1 LTGVNATTGSTARHN
16 GRNGRTVMS
25 AMRSSG
31 WRGWPR
37 RHRLVVALAGT
48 LLVGVGITWLVPS
61 ADATTTAKRSAT
73 TTANRSATPG
83 RITFGACPA
92 AAEGA
97 GRDPR
102 EQCGTVKVPLDYRH
116 PGRAT
121 IDVAVSRIAS
131 AKPAQRRGV
140 LLLNPGGPALPGLD
154 TPGTMAAMLPA
165 SVLDRYDLI
174 GFDPRGVEFSDPQ
187 SCGLADPSLADLFPY
202 PDANGSIGG
211 NVTLARATA
220 EKCAATAGPN
230 LRFYTTADTARD
242 IDRIRVALGEQKISY
257 WGQSYGTYLGAVY
270 GALFPNRTD
279 RVVLEGNV
287 DPKKVWARQTAT
299 WGKGMAD
306 RFPDAARVA
315 AAQNATLGLGGT
327 VAQVTDA
334 YLRLADRLDRQPAS
348 LPGTPLALTGPMLR
362 NVTYGLLLHNETL
375 PVLAQFWKAAT
386 DLADGHLT
394 DADTAVFQQILADS
408 PSPAGVPADNQATL
422 FLALTCG
429 DVAWSRNIAGYAMHT
444 AANRKKYPLTAGLPA
459 DVWPCA
465 FWKYAPIEAP
475 VQVTAHGP
483 RNVLILQN
491 RRDHATPWEAGIGL
505 RQTLGHRAGFVGVD
519 NGGHYVFHEGSACAD
534 QATVAFLNTGQ
545 LPDRDVYCTDVTQ
558 Q

>member
-1 LTGVNATTGSTARHN
+1 
-16 GRNGRTVMS
+16 
-25 AMRSSG
+25 
-31 WRGWPR
+31 
-37 RHRLVVALAGT
+37 VVALAGT
-48 LLVGVGITWLVPS
+48 LLVAAGTTWLVPS
-61 ADATTTAKRSAT
+61 ADATTV
-73 TTANRSATPG
+73 ANRSATPG
-83 RITFGACPA
+83 ITFGACPP

-102 EQCGTVKVPLDYRH
+102 EQCGTVRVPLDYRN
-116 PGRAT
+116 PAGAT
-121 IDVAVSRIAS
+121 ITVAVSRIAT

-174 GFDPRGVEFSDPQ
+174 GFDPRGVQFSDPQ

-202 PDANGSIGG
+202 PDADGSIAG
-211 NVTLARATA
+211 NVTRARATA
-220 EKCAATAGPN
+220 DKCATTAGAN

-270 GALFPNRTD
+270 GALFPDRTD

-315 AAQNATLGLGGT
+315 AAQHATLGLGRD
-327 VAQVTDA
+327 VAQVTHA
-334 YLRLADRLDRQPAS
+334 YLSLADRLDRQPAS

-375 PVLAQFWKAAT
+375 PLLAQFWKAAT
-386 DLADGHLT
+386 DLADGHPT
-394 DADTAVFQQILADS
+394 DADLAVFQQILADS
-408 PSPAGVPADNQATL
+408 PAPAGVPADNQATI

-429 DVAWSRNIAGYAMHT
+429 DVAWSRDIARYAVHT
-444 AANRKKYPLTAGLPA
+444 AANRQKYPLTAGLPA
-459 DVWPCA
+459 DIWPCA
-465 FWKYAPIEAP
+465 FWKYAPVEAP
-475 VQVTAHGP
+475 VRVTDHGP

-491 RRDHATPWEAGIGL
+491 RRDHATPWEAGRGL
-505 RQTLGHRAGFVGVD
+505 RRTLGHRAGFVGVD
-519 NGGHYVFHEGSACAD
+519 NGGHYVYHEGSACAD
-534 QATVAFLNTGQ
+534 QATVAFLTTGH
-545 LPDRDVYCTDVTQ
+545 LPGRDVYCTDVAQ